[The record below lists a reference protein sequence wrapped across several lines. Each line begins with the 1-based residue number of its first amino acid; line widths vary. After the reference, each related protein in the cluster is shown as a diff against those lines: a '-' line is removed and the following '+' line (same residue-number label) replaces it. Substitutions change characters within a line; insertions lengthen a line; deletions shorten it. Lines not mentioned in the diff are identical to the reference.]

1 MEEMKNN
8 IKTKLIAKH
17 GIYTGTGSSMSL
29 DLGFD
34 TSKLIAWF
42 CLSSYNSNYSSPS
55 VSFIYLG
62 QTNYYNWGNTAAT
75 KITKSG
81 TSILI
86 EETYSATITDA
97 ATFQWLAL
105 YTE

>member
-1 MEEMKNN
+1 MKNN

-17 GIYTGTGSSMSL
+17 GIYTDTGSSMSL

-42 CLSSYNSNYSSPS
+42 CLSSYDSNYSSSS

-86 EETYSATITDA
+86 EETYSATITAA